1 MSRKREAVFMGIGI
15 LAGLALSG
23 PAAQAATTLTATLST
38 QPIYVDGQR
47 VSMTAYSIGGN
58 NYVKLRDIGK
68 AMDFGVTYDAATNSV
83 TAPIIEEAT
92 RLAQEQARAELL
104 PEADSFEKVEN
115 VAVENVSDVYAAT
128 NGAGY
133 VITGKAKGL
142 ELVGFVDYDAGF
154 YDPYY
159 VGADRII
166 QPVESL
172 GQAAGE
178 EILRRIEEPDA
189 PIFEKVLTSEYKPHP
204 GH

>member
-1 MSRKREAVFMGIGI
+1 M
-15 LAGLALSG
+15 
-23 PAAQAATTLTATLST
+23 ATTAFSCL
-38 QPIYVDGQR
+38 
-47 VSMTAYSIGGN
+47 N
-58 NYVKLRDIGK
+58 
-68 AMDFGVTYDAATNSV
+68 
-83 TAPIIEEAT
+83 
-92 RLAQEQARAELL
+92 
-104 PEADSFEKVEN
+104 
-115 VAVENVSDVYAAT
+115 
-128 NGAGY
+128 
-133 VITGKAKGL
+133 ITGKAKGL